1 EPPNNWESV
10 FGHSAWEWDP
20 ARQQYYYHRFYIQ
33 QPDLNW
39 NNPAVRKAM
48 YDVERFWIN
57 HGVAGFRL
65 DAITS
70 LFEDPQDRDEDYVLG
85 PDGKPLIN
93 AYGDKVVKT
102 NLTDNLPEVNDV
114 LRELR
119 QVADQTHGRKVIL
132 IGETYLRSVD
142 DLRKMYGEHNNE
154 LDLPMDMQVG
164 FPSGGP
170 KLNVGYLRQHINEA
184 ETEIGG
190 NMPLFVFDNHDNAR
204 WDRYVTNDHKD
215 DVGRVLSTILFASR
229 DTGMMYYGDEI
240 GMVTTPPTRKEDVKD
255 PIGITGWPKEKG
267 RDGERTPMQWDPLG
281 DAGFSDSPKTWL
293 PIPPSYKT
301 INVYT
306 EERDPNSMLHW
317 YQQIIALKKSDPA
330 VHDGEEIMLNTSDP
344 HILSWLRKT
353 PTGEAVVVAC
363 NLTAQPQTASFDL
376 KAQGVHRFHL
386 KTLMKTPGAQDP
398 LSLDLVPLGPYGVY
412 IGKVE

>member
-1 EPPNNWESV
+1 
-10 FGHSAWEWDP
+10 
-20 ARQQYYYHRFYIQ
+20 
-33 QPDLNW
+33 
-39 NNPAVRKAM
+39 
-48 YDVERFWIN
+48 
-57 HGVAGFRL
+57 
-65 DAITS
+65 
-70 LFEDPQDRDEDYVLG
+70 
-85 PDGKPLIN
+85 
-93 AYGDKVVKT
+93 VKT
-102 NLTDNLPEVNDV
+102 NLTDNLPEVNGI
-114 LRELR
+114 LRDLR
-119 QVADQTHGRKVIL
+119 QVADQTKGRKVIL

-142 DLRKMYGEHNNE
+142 DLRKMYGDHNNK

-170 KLNVGYLRQHINEA
+170 HLDVNLLRQHINEA
-184 ETEIGG
+184 ETGIGG

-204 WDRYVTNDHKD
+204 WDRYATNDHKD

-229 DTGMMYYGDEI
+229 DTAMMYYGDEI

-293 PIPPSYKT
+293 PIPDSYKT

-330 VHDGEEIMLNTSDP
+330 LHAGEEVMLNTSDP
-344 HILSWLRKT
+344 HILSWLRKS
-353 PTGEAVVVAC
+353 PTGETVLVAC

-376 KAQGVHRFHL
+376 KAQNVHRFHL
-386 KTLMKTPGAQDP
+386 KTIMKTPGAQDP